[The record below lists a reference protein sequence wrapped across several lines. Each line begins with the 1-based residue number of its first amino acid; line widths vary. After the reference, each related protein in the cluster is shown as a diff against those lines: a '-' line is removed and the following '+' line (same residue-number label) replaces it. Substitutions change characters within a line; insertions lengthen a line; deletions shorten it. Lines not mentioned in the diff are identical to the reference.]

1 MSLNN
6 VTLMGRLTND
16 IEIRQTPNGVL
27 TTQFTLAVERDYADK
42 NGERQTDFLNC
53 VAWRSTAEFVSK
65 YFSKGSMIAV
75 VGSLRSRSYDDKRYP
90 DVKHFVTEV
99 YVEKASFTG
108 EKKKSEAD
116 QPQSPASTPAA
127 QQNYVPP
134 APANQPYISGFEQIG
149 DGDLPF

>member
-16 IEIRQTPNGVL
+16 IEIKQTPSGVL

-42 NGERQTDFLNC
+42 NEERQTDFLNC
-53 VAWRSTAEFVSK
+53 VAWRSTAEFISK
-65 YFSKGSMIAV
+65 YFGKGSMIAV

-108 EKKKSEAD
+108 EKKKSETE
-116 QPQSPASTPAA
+116 QPQSPAPIPAA
-127 QQNYVPP
+127 QHNYVPQT
-134 APANQPYISGFEQIG
+134 PANQPYINGFEQIG